1 MRDEDL
7 ARRTRRTFGLLWRET
22 AEGRVELHGATHFE
36 RAASAAGVRPLA
48 PGARVLDA
56 GCGPGRDLVWLA
68 THEPAATTVG
78 LDASDA
84 IHVPAQAVAELP
96 NACVARGTVL
106 SPPFRAATF
115 DLVYSYGVL
124 HHTGSSRE
132 AFDALARL
140 VAPGGQ
146 LLIYVYTDLREEP
159 FLRRAL
165 TIVTALRRLTTRL
178 EPRTVL
184 LLARVA
190 APVVFFL
197 FAAPAMLLRRLPG
210 GERVAS
216 QLPFSFVT
224 RPRQAVGD
232 LYDRFS
238 APIEQRH
245 SRDEVLGWFKRAGL
259 HHVTVT
265 TMPGARGW
273 VGVGS
278 RGHSAS

>member
-1 MRDEDL
+1 M
-7 ARRTRRTFGLLWRET
+7 
-22 AEGRVELHGATHFE
+22 ELHGATHFE

-84 IHVPAQAVAELP
+84 ISVPAQAVAELP
-96 NACVARGTVL
+96 NAHVVRGTVL

-124 HHTGSSRE
+124 HHTGSSHD
-132 AFDALARL
+132 AFDALAQL
-140 VAPGGQ
+140 TAPGGQ

-159 FLRRAL
+159 LLRRAL

-178 EPRTVL
+178 EPSAVL
-184 LLARVA
+184 ILARVA
-190 APVVFFL
+190 APIVFL
-197 FAAPAMLLRRLPG
+197 LLAVPAMLLRRLPG
-210 GERVAS
+210 GDRVAS
-216 QLPFSFVT
+216 RLPFNFVT

-245 SRDEVLGWFKRAGL
+245 SHDEVRGWFERAGF
-259 HHVTVT
+259 HDITVT
-265 TMPGARGW
+265 TMLGARGW
-273 VGVGS
+273 VAVGS
-278 RGHSAS
+278 RSHSTS